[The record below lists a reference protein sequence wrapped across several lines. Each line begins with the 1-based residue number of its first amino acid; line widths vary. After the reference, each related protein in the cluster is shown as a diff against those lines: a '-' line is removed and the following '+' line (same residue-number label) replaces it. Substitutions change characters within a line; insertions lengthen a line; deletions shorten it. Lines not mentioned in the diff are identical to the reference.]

1 MKLFLLSITTIF
13 SASLIDLTP
22 VLAQSQRITCLRDR
36 NIINCSEYGSFK
48 YSSKNYKNR
57 KPIRINCY
65 RDRDVITCPNY
76 GKFRYSSNN
85 NNGDWSNN
93 NANVQT
99 EINNLYIQVLGRNAD
114 ANGLSSYVQAV
125 NRGRSLAEVRRS
137 LANSQ
142 EFNQSIN
149 KVYQEFLGRNVDNN
163 GLRNYRNIII
173 NGRSFEDVRNE
184 IANSPEAQNRNS
196 NNRNYNPNGN
206 YNPSNNNP
214 NFEGEINNLYVQVL
228 GRNANSNDF
237 RNYNSQNWSFEQSRR
252 NLANS
257 QEFNQTINNLYREFL
272 GRNADNNGLQSYRN
286 QVLMAEVLR
295 MSETKLP
302 IVLKRGIAIITTTI
316 TITLINLIITLKMA
330 LEICFVNLQGFV
342 FKKILTRPKKTI
354 IIT

>member
-13 SASLIDLTP
+13 SASLIGLPP

-93 NANVQT
+93 NSNIQT
-99 EINNLYIQVLGRNAD
+99 EINDLYI
-114 ANGLSSYVQAV
+114 
-125 NRGRSLAEVRRS
+125 
-137 LANSQ
+137 
-142 EFNQSIN
+142 
-149 KVYQEFLGRNVDNN
+149 
-163 GLRNYRNIII
+163 
-173 NGRSFEDVRNE
+173 
-184 IANSPEAQNRNS
+184 
-196 NNRNYNPNGN
+196 
-206 YNPSNNNP
+206 
-214 NFEGEINNLYVQVL
+214 QVL

-237 RNYNSQNWSFEQSRR
+237 RNYNSQNWSFEQARR

-286 QVLMAEVLR
+286 QVINGRSFEDVRNEIANSPEAR
-295 MSETKLP
+295 NRNNNYDNNDNSNQSDYNFED
-302 IVLKRGIAIITTTI
+302 GIRNMLCQSTG
-316 TITLINLIITLKMA
+316 L
-330 LEICFVNLQGFV
+330 CF
-342 FKKILTRPKKTI
+342 
-354 IIT
+354 

>member
-13 SASLIDLTP
+13 SASLIGLSP

-76 GKFRYSSNN
+76 SKFRYSSNN

-93 NANVQT
+93 NSNIQT
-99 EINNLYIQVLGRNAD
+99 EINNLYI
-114 ANGLSSYVQAV
+114 
-125 NRGRSLAEVRRS
+125 
-137 LANSQ
+137 
-142 EFNQSIN
+142 
-149 KVYQEFLGRNVDNN
+149 
-163 GLRNYRNIII
+163 
-173 NGRSFEDVRNE
+173 
-184 IANSPEAQNRNS
+184 
-196 NNRNYNPNGN
+196 
-206 YNPSNNNP
+206 
-214 NFEGEINNLYVQVL
+214 QVL

-237 RNYNSQNWSFEQSRR
+237 RNYNSQNWSFEQARR

-286 QVLMAEVLR
+286 QVINGRSFEDVRNEIANSPEAR
-295 MSETKLP
+295 NRNNNYDNNDNSNQSDYNFED
-302 IVLKRGIAIITTTI
+302 GIRNMLCQSTG
-316 TITLINLIITLKMA
+316 L
-330 LEICFVNLQGFV
+330 CF
-342 FKKILTRPKKTI
+342 
-354 IIT
+354 